1 MLQPHHAVR
10 AHGPVRTD
18 EIGWNKL
25 QETLEVFCIFILC
38 LCGIWWKE
46 TSPSFYCYRCL
57 PCSLSP
63 VSGSTEFDRLCLT
76 ISWLC
81 LKSST
86 SNQTFY
92 THELLQPLVDFIF
105 SLHWRCT
112 PLAINHYSFKLSPGI
127 ACLESLCRSIIK
139 STTLDKCRL

>member
-18 EIGWNKL
+18 EIGWNKFKRAWFFFVSL
-25 QETLEVFCIFILC
+25 
-38 LCGIWWKE
+38 
-46 TSPSFYCYRCL
+46 FYASAEYDERKPHHPYCCRCL

-63 VSGSTEFDRLCLT
+63 LSGSTEFDRMCLT

-112 PLAINHYSFKLSPGI
+112 PLAINRYSFKLSPSI
-127 ACLESLCRSIIK
+127 AGLESLCRSIIK
-139 STTLDKCRL
+139 STTLDKYRL